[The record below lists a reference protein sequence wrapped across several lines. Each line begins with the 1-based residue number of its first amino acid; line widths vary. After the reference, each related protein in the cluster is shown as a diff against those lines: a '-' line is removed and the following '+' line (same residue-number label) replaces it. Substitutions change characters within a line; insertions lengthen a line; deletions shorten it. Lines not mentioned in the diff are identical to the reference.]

1 MLNERP
7 IDVIVSG
14 HLCLDM
20 LPHMEHV
27 SQAALA
33 RPGHLIETGPLD
45 ISTGGAVSNVG
56 LALHRL
62 GANVRLMATV
72 GDDLI
77 GRAILDFVNARDLSL
92 SESIRVQAGK
102 QSSYTVVLAPER
114 ADRTFLHCPGI
125 NGTFGL
131 ENIDFGTLEAA
142 KIFYLGYPPLLPRL
156 MIDDGAEVEA
166 IFNRAKTTGVVT
178 ALDMTLPDPNGPG
191 GQVNW
196 VKLLRRTL
204 PYVDIFLPSIEEILF
219 MLRRAD
225 YETWR
230 GHVLDHLSMTY
241 LHDLAAEL
249 LAMGVSV
256 AGFKLGEMGMYVQCG
271 TVERLSQLGII
282 DTAIWAEAEVY
293 SPAFEV
299 EVMGTTGAGDSAYGG
314 FLSAL
319 LRDLSPQ
326 ETVQFACAV
335 GACNVE
341 VADATSGV
349 RSWAETMARIEAGW
363 PHKKYILAGS

>member
-1 MLNERP
+1 MNNRP

-20 LPHMEHV
+20 LPRMDNV
-27 SQAALA
+27 TQAALA

-77 GRAILDFVNARDLSL
+77 GRAIVDFVNARDPSL
-92 SESIRVQAGK
+92 SQSIRVQPGQ

-125 NGTFGL
+125 NGTFGT
-131 ENIDFGTLEAA
+131 EYIDFALLQQT

-156 MIDDGAEVEA
+156 MIDDGAELEL
-166 IFNRAKTTGVVT
+166 IFRQAKAAGAVT

-191 GQVNW
+191 GTVDW
-196 VKLLRRTL
+196 PKLLRRTL
-204 PYVDIFLPSIEEILF
+204 PFVDIFLPSIEEILY
-219 MLRRAD
+219 MTRRAD
-225 YETWR
+225 YEVWR
-230 GHVLDHLSMTY
+230 GNVLEHLSIPY

-249 LAMGVSV
+249 LAMGVSI
-256 AGFKLGEMGMYVQCG
+256 AGFKLGAMGMYIHCG
-271 TVERLSQLGII
+271 SAEQLTQLGVL
-282 DTAIWAEAEVY
+282 DSVAWAEAEIY

-299 EVMGTTGAGDSAYGG
+299 DVVGTTGAGDSAYGG
-314 FLSAL
+314 FLIAL
-319 LRDLSPQ
+319 LRGLSPR
-326 ETVQFACAV
+326 ETVRFACAV

-341 VADATSGV
+341 AADATSGV
-349 RSWAETMARIEAGW
+349 RSWDETTARIGAGW
-363 PHKKYILAGS
+363 PQKDETLPAS